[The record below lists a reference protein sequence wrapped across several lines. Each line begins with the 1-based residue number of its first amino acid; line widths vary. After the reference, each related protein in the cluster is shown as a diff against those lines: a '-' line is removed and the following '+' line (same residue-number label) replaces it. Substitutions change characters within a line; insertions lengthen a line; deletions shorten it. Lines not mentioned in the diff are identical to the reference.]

1 MLGLQLKHILPSIY
15 RKVPNGWWKGADD
28 HISTERMN
36 KLTKNPKE
44 LELLNLV
51 PSLHTRLKKREHER
65 GRGTSTMAV
74 YNKVYLQI
82 GSVQ

>member
-28 HISTERMN
+28 HISTELMN

-51 PSLHTRLKKREHER
+51 PSLHTRLKKESMREEE
-65 GRGTSTMAV
+65 GR
-74 YNKVYLQI
+74 QPWP
-82 GSVQ
+82 